1 MKKKKNTTRVALT
14 SQPSP
19 SSPCLWKQRDLVV
32 LATAILNKNPNPLSP
47 KEIKRLTKDI
57 LNRAGLDWDK
67 ENNRVILKSAF

>member
-32 LATAILNKNPNPLSP
+32 LATAILNKNPLSP

-57 LNRAGLDWDK
+57 LNRVGLDWDEK
-67 ENNRVILKSAF
+67 NNGVIVK